1 MKVNNS
7 SKSEKEKKKTKK
19 QAALEAEIFKIM
31 EKSLNAAINKA
42 LDDVFK
48 NFDSFK

>member
-7 SKSEKEKKKTKK
+7 SKSEKEKKKKKK